1 MFRTTVRLLSLIAAV
16 VTVSACPSKPII
28 GVLLPTTGDAAPYGQ
43 SMKNAIELAV
53 SEAKTSGEYPTGLQL
68 LWADS
73 ATDPATAVA
82 ALRKLSSEGAKLVV
96 AGVTSDSAKAM
107 LPVLDETQTVCLSPS
122 ASAPSLTKDSR
133 LFFRV
138 FSSDDLEGSRI
149 GRFLREDQGKSTV
162 LILAEDS
169 EQARGIEP
177 SFRHTFEQNME
188 GKVVGKVSLDAPDW
202 RDEAADILTAS
213 EPESVFIVA
222 YADLTLEAVRFL
234 REKNYKGVIATTS
247 AFYTGDVVQRNAD
260 VLDGVFFAQPAF
272 DTQDESNPL
281 VHQFVEAFHAKYGS
295 DPDIYAA
302 HAYDAMRVAMAVTR
316 SVRAFE
322 SNELRKELIFQIKE
336 FPGVTGPIQFNDYG
350 DVRHNPV
357 VFVVKDGEVRNYEK
371 WIEGEKQRIR
381 DRIRGIL
388 KGTGG

>member
-1 MFRTTVRLLSLIAAV
+1 MLVVAV

-28 GVLLPTTGDAAPYGQ
+28 GILLPMTGDAAAYGQ
-43 SMKNAIELAV
+43 SMKEAIELAV
-53 SEAKTSGEYPTGLQL
+53 AQAKTSGEYPPALEL

-73 ATDPATAVA
+73 ASDPATAA
-82 ALRKLSSEGAKLVV
+82 AELHKLSSQGAKLVI
-96 AGVTSDSAKAM
+96 AGVTSDSARAM
-107 LPVLDETQTVCLSPS
+107 LPVLEDTEMVCLSPS
-122 ASAPSLTKDSR
+122 ASAPSLTKDSK

-149 GRFLREDQGKSTV
+149 GRFLREDQGKDTV

-177 SFRHTFEQNME
+177 SFRQTFEQNME
-188 GKVVGKVSLDAPDW
+188 GKVVGKVSLESPSW
-202 RDEAADILTAS
+202 RDQAADLLTSS

-222 YADLTLEAVRFL
+222 YADRALEAVRFL
-234 REKNYKGVIATTS
+234 RDKGFQGVIAATS
-247 AFYTGDVVQRNAD
+247 AFYSGDIVQQNKE
-260 VLDGVFFAQPAF
+260 VLDGIYFAQPAF
-272 DTQDESNPL
+272 DTQDDTNPL
-281 VHQFVEAFHAKYGS
+281 VQEFVKSFRAKYGD

-302 HAYDAMRVAMAVTR
+302 HAFDAVRVAFAVTN

-371 WIEGEKQRIR
+371 WIEGEKEKIRIR
-381 DRIRGIL
+381 IGKIL
-388 KGTGG
+388 KGTGS